1 MSVFRFDRNSAP
13 NQGQSER
20 YMMGEIN
27 RQHFGFGGDLGIA
40 DKPTDG
46 EFLSLVREMPVF
58 DPGTI
63 RMSAPK
69 SSFAALLGKRFEEGQ
84 LARQIHR
91 QIKGALEQALA
102 SYTRVLK
109 EWIRRV
115 TAQMGRQFDTNAER
129 YRAQAEQAP

>member
-58 DPGTI
+58 DYGTI

-69 SSFAALLGKRFEEGQ
+69 SSFSALLGKRFEEEQ
-84 LARQIHR
+84 LARQI
-91 QIKGALEQALA
+91 
-102 SYTRVLK
+102 
-109 EWIRRV
+109 
-115 TAQMGRQFDTNAER
+115 
-129 YRAQAEQAP
+129 YR